1 MAVPDAAIPCLIA
14 ALYEELDL
22 PVMVVTARP
31 GDARKLQ
38 EQLQSWCSP
47 RAGVYCFP
55 ELDFPF
61 YDSRQPSA
69 VSAQGVER
77 LQALAALALSKSFTP
92 CHSEGEKRPKNLL
105 QDRPG
110 KEPGDPSLPLRVTVK
125 RPPLV
130 IAPGAAIASR
140 TMPKDD
146 FVSSCHTLKPG
157 TNADPLKLLSRWQ
170 KMGYEVESLVEL
182 PGTMSRRGGIVD
194 IFPPDSNLP
203 VRIEFSGN
211 RVESLRSFEPASQR
225 STGLIASVTV
235 IPARE
240 IAAEGGNVLDYL
252 PGGGLLILNSPSEI
266 AAVVQKASQQA
277 QDAGVSHSPYLA
289 WSELEPGLLT
299 RSRVVLNSWDA
310 QSRQSL
316 PFSLPQSYGGR
327 LEMFLGSVPGMLKG
341 GQRLV
346 VVSHQADRL
355 AELLDQQGIPV
366 SPAPQVDEVPPR
378 GSITLVPGSLAGGWV
393 VRDVL
398 TLLTDSELFGFA
410 RQARRVKKAPLRRR
424 WLFPRLTPGDYVV
437 HVDHGIARFGGL
449 VRRSDNGVEREYLV
463 LQYAAN
469 DRLYVPV
476 ENVERVSRYVGGVQS
491 PVLSRLGTQDWER
504 TKRRIKQSV
513 ADIARELLDLY
524 ARREVASGFAFSGD
538 TLWQQEMEASFPY
551 METPDQL
558 EAIGDVKADMEKAR
572 PMERLICGDVGY
584 GKTEVAVRAAF
595 KAVMANKQ
603 VAVLVPTT
611 VLAQQHFVT
620 FRERLGAF
628 PVRVEV
634 LSRFCSPEEEK
645 AVLEGLARGRVD
657 ICIGTH
663 RLLQKD
669 VVFRDLGL
677 VIIDEEQRF
686 GVMQKEKLKQVRK
699 EVDVLTLSA
708 TPIPRTLHMSLTG
721 IRDMNVMETPP
732 EERLSIKTYVGV
744 YDEGLVRQAI
754 VRELERNGQV
764 FFVHNRVSGIAL
776 VADRLQSLVPGARLA
791 IAHGRMP
798 EEKLEGVM
806 ADFIAGRSDV
816 LLTTTIVQLGLDMP
830 NVNTLI
836 VDQADRFGLTQLY
849 QLRGR
854 VGRGINQA
862 YAYFLFDRERQLTHR
877 AQERLRTIFEA
888 AELGAGFSI
897 AMKDLEIRG
906 AGNLLGVRQ
915 SGYIAAIGFDLYS
928 QLLAEAV
935 AELKAGENVIA
946 SPLANGKQ
954 SVSQQMTG
962 QSPGIALPLDAYI
975 PEEYVADLDARLS
988 LYRKLAG
995 IKSVA
1000 EVRDMTQEL
1009 EDRFGSPPP
1018 PVKNLLY
1025 VVEIKAL
1032 AARVGVESISTS
1044 GRWVTVKLG
1053 GGREVKS
1060 LPRLGGYGGAVRV
1073 GHTQLK
1079 LDIKS
1084 IGSGWTAALKEMLQA
1099 LEVVPAA

>member
-1 MAVPDAAIPCLIA
+1 MLDAAIPCLIA

-22 PVMVVTARP
+22 PVMVVTAQP

-47 RAGVYCFP
+47 QANVHCFP

-61 YDSRQPSA
+61 YDRRQPSA
-69 VSAQGVER
+69 VSAQEAER
-77 LQALAALALSKSFTP
+77 LQALAALTVGRSA
-92 CHSEGEKRPKNLL
+92 
-105 QDRPG
+105 G
-110 KEPGDPSLPLRVTVK
+110 K
-125 RPPLV
+125 PPLV
-130 IAPGAAIASR
+130 IASGTAVASP
-140 TMPKDD
+140 TMPRGD
-146 FVSSCHTLKPG
+146 FASYCHTLVPG
-157 TNADPLKLLSRWQ
+157 TAADPLELLSRWQ

-182 PGTMSRRGGIVD
+182 PGTMSRRGGIAD
-194 IFPPDSNLP
+194 IFPPHSSLP
-203 VRIEFSGN
+203 VRIEFWGN
-211 RVESLRSFEPASQR
+211 RVESLRSFDPASQR
-225 STGLIASVTV
+225 STGLIASATI

-240 IAAEGGNVLDYL
+240 ISETEGGNVLDYL
-252 PGGGLLILNSPSEI
+252 PGDGLLILSSPSEI

-277 QDAGVSHSPYLA
+277 LDAGVSNSPYLA
-289 WSELEPGLLT
+289 WNEMETRLLSH
-299 RSRVVLNSWDA
+299 RRVVLNSWDA
-310 QSRQSL
+310 QSL

-327 LEMFLGSVPGMLKG
+327 LETFLGSVPKMLSQK
-341 GQRLV
+341 QRLV
-346 VVSHQADRL
+346 VVSLMADRL
-355 AELLDQQGIPV
+355 AELLEQQGIHL
-366 SPAPQVDEVPPR
+366 SPAAGVDEVPPR
-378 GSITLVPGSLAGGWV
+378 GSVTLVQGSLAGGWMV
-393 VRDVL
+393 KDGL
-398 TLLTDSELFGFA
+398 TLLTDSEIFGFV

-437 HVDHGIARFGGL
+437 HIDHGIARFTGL
-449 VRRSDNGVEREYLV
+449 VRKSDNGVEREYLV
-463 LQYAAN
+463 LHYAAN

-524 ARREVASGFAFSGD
+524 ARREVARGFAFSGD
-538 TLWQQEMEASFPY
+538 TLWQQELEASFPY
-551 METPDQL
+551 VETPDQL
-558 EAIGDVKADMEKAR
+558 EAIIAVKEDMEKTR

-611 VLAQQHFVT
+611 VLAQQHFIT

-686 GVMQKEKLKQVRK
+686 GVMQKEKLKRVRK

-764 FFVHNRVSGIAL
+764 FFVHNRVKGIAL

-798 EEKLEGVM
+798 EEELESVM

-862 YAYFLFDRERQLTHR
+862 YAYFLFDRGRQLTNR

-906 AGNLLGVRQ
+906 AGNLLGVKQ
-915 SGYIAAIGFDLYS
+915 SGYIAAIGFDLYC
-928 QLLAEAV
+928 QLLVEAV
-935 AELKAGENVIA
+935 EELKAGENVIA
-946 SPLANGKQ
+946 SGAKQ
-954 SVSQQMTG
+954 PRGEEMTG
-962 QSPGIALPLDAYI
+962 QSPAISLPLDAYI
-975 PEEYVADLDARLS
+975 PEEYVADLDTRLS
-988 LYRKLAG
+988 LYRRLAA

-1000 EVRDMTQEL
+1000 EITDIAQEL
-1009 EDRFGSPPP
+1009 EDRFSSPPP
-1018 PVKNLLY
+1018 AVKNLL
-1025 VVEIKAL
+1025 
-1032 AARVGVESISTS
+1032 
-1044 GRWVTVKLG
+1044 
-1053 GGREVKS
+1053 
-1060 LPRLGGYGGAVRV
+1060 
-1073 GHTQLK
+1073 
-1079 LDIKS
+1079 
-1084 IGSGWTAALKEMLQA
+1084 
-1099 LEVVPAA
+1099 

>member
-1 MAVPDAAIPCLIA
+1 MLDAAIPCLIA

-22 PVMVVTARP
+22 PLMVVTARL

-47 RAGVYCFP
+47 RANVYCFP

-61 YDSRQPSA
+61 YDRRQPSA
-69 VSAQGVER
+69 VSPQGVER
-77 LQALAALALSKSFTP
+77 LQALAALAA
-92 CHSEGEKRPKNLL
+92 GRGA
-105 QDRPG
+105 G
-110 KEPGDPSLPLRVTVK
+110 K
-125 RPPLV
+125 PPLV
-130 IAPGAAIASR
+130 IASGAAVASPTLPR
-140 TMPKDD
+140 GD
-146 FVSSCHTLKPG
+146 FVSSCHTLVPG
-157 TNADPLKLLSRWQ
+157 TAADPLELLSRWQ

-182 PGTMSRRGGIVD
+182 PGTVSRRGGIVD
-194 IFPPDSNLP
+194 IFPPDSSLP
-203 VRIEFSGN
+203 VRIEFWGN
-211 RVESLRSFEPASQR
+211 RVESLRSFDPASQR
-225 STGLIASVTV
+225 STGLIASVTI
-235 IPARE
+235 IPAGE
-240 IAAEGGNVLDYL
+240 ISTGGGNVLEYL
-252 PGGGLLILNSPSEI
+252 PPGGLLILSSPSEI
-266 AAVVQKASQQA
+266 AAVVRKAAQQA
-277 QDAGVSHSPYLA
+277 LVGPGVSPSPYLA
-289 WSELEPGLLT
+289 WNEMEPKLL
-299 RSRVVLNSWDA
+299 SHKRVVLNSWDA

-327 LEMFLGSVPGMLKG
+327 LETFLASVPGMLRQ

-355 AELLDQQGIPV
+355 AELLEQQGMPV
-366 SPAPQVDEVPPR
+366 SPATQVEEVPPR
-378 GSITLVPGSLAGGWV
+378 GSVTLIPGSLAGGWM

-410 RQARRVKKAPLRRR
+410 RQARRVKKAPLSRR

-437 HVDHGIARFGGL
+437 HIDHGIARFGGL
-449 VRRSDNGVEREYLV
+449 VRRSDDGVEREYLV
-463 LQYAAN
+463 LKYAAN

-524 ARREVASGFAFSGD
+524 SRREVAPGFAFSGD
-538 TLWQQEMEASFPY
+538 TLWQQELEASFPY
-551 METPDQL
+551 VETPDQL
-558 EAIGDVKADMEKAR
+558 EAIMAVKEDMEKAR

-611 VLAQQHFVT
+611 VLAQQHFIT

-744 YDEGLVRQAI
+744 YDDALVRQAI
-754 VRELERNGQV
+754 ARELERNGQV

-776 VADRLQSLVPGARLA
+776 VADKLQSLVPGARIA
-791 IAHGRMP
+791 IANGRMP
-798 EEKLEGVM
+798 EEELESVM

-862 YAYFLFDRERQLTHR
+862 YAYFFFDRERQLTNR
-877 AQERLRTIFEA
+877 ARERLRTILEA

-915 SGYIAAIGFDLYS
+915 SGYIAAIGFDLYC
-928 QLLAEAV
+928 QLLTEAV

-946 SPLANGKQ
+946 SSLANGKQ

-962 QSPGIALPLDAYI
+962 QSPVISLPLDAYI

-988 LYRKLAG
+988 LYRWLAG
-995 IKSVA
+995 IKGVA
-1000 EVRDMTQEL
+1000 EITDIAQEL
-1009 EDRFGSPPP
+1009 EDRFGSPPQA
-1018 PVKNLLY
+1018 VKNLLY

-1032 AARVGVESISTS
+1032 ASRAGVESISTS
-1044 GRWVTVKLG
+1044 GSRVT
-1053 GGREVKS
+1053 
-1060 LPRLGGYGGAVRV
+1060 VRV
-1073 GHTQLK
+1073 GHTHLK
-1079 LDIKS
+1079 LDIKQS
-1084 IGSGWTAALKEMLQA
+1084 GSGWTAALKKMLQD
-1099 LEVVPAA
+1099 LDVVPVAGG